1 MVLKKQ
7 EELNNS
13 LRDRIKIETID
24 VVFKTR
30 IYGHSKWKNN
40 VFNFLQT
47 LQKDSI
53 YRYYPTTGGLTR
65 AGKSIELGFSC
76 YAMKI
81 YYMTSNLENLSSEDK
96 NNWVNFIN
104 SFQATDSQFP
114 NNSYIDKNLVD
125 SIKSFE
131 LSESLKYQVR
141 AQNRHFKLKTRSTF
155 EVNVRS
161 HGQNTTT

>member
-1 MVLKKQ
+1 MDKKFY
-7 EELNNS
+7 L
-13 LRDRIKIETID
+13 D
-24 VVFKTR
+24 VP
-30 IYGHSKWKNN
+30 NN

-131 LSESLKYQVR
+131 LSESLKYHKKCTIKIKYQTLH
-141 AQNRHFKLKTRSTF
+141 QKMI
-155 EVNVRS
+155 
-161 HGQNTTT
+161 